1 MGGMSSAV
9 SPSGT
14 SWTIRGGGYEAV
26 VVGVGGGLRRLVYD
40 GREVLLGY
48 GEDEM
53 CHAGIGQL
61 LIPWPNRI
69 ADGRYTFEGAE
80 RQLPLTEPALHN
92 ASHGLT
98 RWAQWNLVESSEAV
112 VVVAHRLHGRPGYPH
127 QLDLTARYELSAGGL
142 RVEVTAVNVG
152 GSVAPYGF
160 GAHPYLTVGRRLD
173 ECELSFAAGRRLE
186 VDPDRLLPRELV
198 PVAGTA
204 YDFSAP
210 RRVGELEINHAF
222 TDLGAG
228 WTVRLTDPDT
238 GRSAA
243 LSSDTRWVQ
252 LFSAEP
258 LDRCGLAVEPM
269 TCPPNAFA
277 TGADLVTPAP
287 GESHRTVFT
296 VTATP

>member
-1 MGGMSSAV
+1 MGAMSQPV

-14 SWTIRGGGYEAV
+14 SWTIRSGTCSATV
-26 VVGVGGGLRRLVYD
+26 VSVGGGLREFLYD
-40 GREVLLGY
+40 GVAALLGY
-48 GEDEM
+48 GEAEM
-53 CHAGIGQL
+53 CHGGIGQL

-80 RQLPLTEPALHN
+80 RQLPLSEPARHN
-92 ASHGLT
+92 ASHGLV
-98 RWAQWNLVESSEAV
+98 RWVEWQRV
-112 VVVAHRLHGRPGYPH
+112 DGGPDHVVVAHRLHGQPGYPH
-127 QLDLTARYELSAGGL
+127 QLDLTARYTVSAEGL
-142 RVEVTAVNVG
+142 AVEVTAVNVG
-152 GSVAPYGF
+152 ASPAPFGF

-296 VTATP
+296 VTA

>member
-1 MGGMSSAV
+1 MSQPV

-14 SWTIRGGGYEAV
+14 SWTIRSGTCSATV
-26 VVGVGGGLRRLVYD
+26 VSVGGGLREFLYD
-40 GREVLLGY
+40 GVAALLGY
-48 GEDEM
+48 GEAEM
-53 CHAGIGQL
+53 CHGGIGQL

-80 RQLPLTEPALHN
+80 RQLPLSEPARHN
-92 ASHGLT
+92 ASHGLV
-98 RWAQWNLVESSEAV
+98 RWVEWQRV
-112 VVVAHRLHGRPGYPH
+112 DGGPDHVVVAHRLHGQPGYPH
-127 QLDLTARYELSAGGL
+127 QLDLTARYTVSAEGL
-142 RVEVTAVNVG
+142 AVEVTAVNVG
-152 GSVAPYGF
+152 ASPAPFGF